1 MGHRP
6 ITQLIKRCLRAVGL
20 ELRRV
25 TPAESFVIDRSSLPE
40 MLEHIRRLG
49 LVPKTVVDVGAAYGS
64 FTRTC
69 SAVFPD
75 AQFLMVEP
83 LIEYQGALKEVARSI
98 PGSRYIAAAAAAR
111 AGEITINVH
120 QDLVGSSLLQEVEQ
134 GSGVNGVPR
143 HVRSV
148 TVDQLVHA
156 EHASGPYLL
165 KIDVQGAELEV
176 LRGAEILL
184 KEAEYVL
191 LEVSLFQF
199 FEGGPQF
206 SDVVNYM
213 TQRGFAVYDI
223 SGLQYRPLDQAL
235 SQADI
240 AFVKEDGL
248 FRRHHCYATPAQRAE
263 QNARMKK
270 HLSELVGERTYD
282 S

>member
-1 MGHRP
+1 MAPSP
-6 ITQLIKRCLRAVGL
+6 IKRLIKRCLRAVGL

-25 TPAESFVIDRSSLPE
+25 SPAETSVIDRGSLPE
-40 MLEHIRRLG
+40 MLEQIRRLG
-49 LVPKTVVDVGAAYGS
+49 LVPRTVVDVGAAYGS

-69 SAVFPD
+69 AAIFPD
-75 AQFLMVEP
+75 AQCLMVEP
-83 LIEYQGALKEVARSI
+83 LIEYRRSLDEVARSI
-98 PGSRYIAAAAAAR
+98 PRSRYIAAAAALH

-148 TVDQLVHA
+148 TVDQVVQG

-165 KIDVQGAELEV
+165 KIDVQGAELDV
-176 LRGAEILL
+176 LRGAEIVL

-206 SDVVNYM
+206 TDIIDFM
-213 TQRGFAVYDI
+213 KQRRFAVYDI

-248 FRRHHCYATPAQRAE
+248 FRRHHFYATPAQRAE

-270 HLSELVGERTYD
+270 HLSELFGDRAHD